1 MNKKIILSLLFALLI
16 GCGFTPMLKDFDVS
30 NLNIQKINYSGKN
43 ELVYLIK
50 TYINLQEKKGSESKG
65 LIANLDVSESINTSI
80 KNSSGI
86 VIEEDLI
93 LTIQMSILDS
103 ENRIL
108 LNDSFSQSKKIE
120 VTENLSTDEETKRT
134 QRADLSKIL
143 AQKIKFKLQLIAKRQ
158 Q

>member
-1 MNKKIILSLLFALLI
+1 
-16 GCGFTPMLKDFDVS
+16 
-30 NLNIQKINYSGKN
+30 
-43 ELVYLIK
+43 
-50 TYINLQEKKGSESKG
+50 
-65 LIANLDVSESINTSI
+65 
-80 KNSSGI
+80 
-86 VIEEDLI
+86 
-93 LTIQMSILDS
+93 MSILDS